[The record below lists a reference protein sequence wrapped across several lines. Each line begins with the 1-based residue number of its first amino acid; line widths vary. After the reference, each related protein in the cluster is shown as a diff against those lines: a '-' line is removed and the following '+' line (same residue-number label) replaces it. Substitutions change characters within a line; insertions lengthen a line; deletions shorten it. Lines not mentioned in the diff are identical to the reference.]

1 MDKVTRVIQGANGVL
16 TSGKKYSQNL
26 TLDQTIWEEE
36 KEKGR
41 KERKKG
47 EKKKA

>member
-1 MDKVTRVIQGANGVL
+1 MDKLIRVIQGANGVL
-16 TSGKKYSQNL
+16 TCGKKYSPKF
-26 TLDQTIWEEE
+26 TLDQTIRLE
-36 KEKGR
+36 KR